1 TASGAYV
8 ANFEAIPQYTITIA
22 PDDVEKGTVS
32 FGSRGGGDEIIY
44 DFEDGWQGW
53 TTFQGNTTSPH
64 SWMHNTAYTYS
75 SNDFT
80 TGYGYNSSDGF
91 MLSESYISGTS
102 SGAGTAVTPDNYLVS
117 PQVRLGGS
125 ISFYAGARNTSYCA
139 EKFSVM
145 VSTTD
150 NTNPASFTIVGTW
163 TLSLSQAGYNSTPYT
178 VDLSSYSGMGYV
190 AIRHFDCT
198 DQWFLCID
206 NVTITQ
212 PEVNDGSV
220 SATFYEGET
229 CTVVATPNA
238 DYTFAEWK
246 ENGTSASSSASYT
259 FTVTGDRDLVANFSQ
274 TLPLP
279 CPVPTDL
286 TIGNVDRHS
295 AELSW
300 TELGEAT
307 SWVVAYKP
315 AGTETFTEVN
325 VAEPTCTLTGLAD
338 GTSYEVMVRPVCE
351 SGVTDSWSEEV
362 SFTTESC
369 FTIALDD
376 EGVWGE
382 SFDSYT
388 TSTTSATG
396 EELDCWEVVWPSSA
410 GGLSRPQLYYN
421 SDFAHDGGYTL
432 RMSDRCVYA
441 LPELS
446 PELELQSLRMEFY
459 VRQPSVYYQLEVGV
473 WDEAVGTFEPV
484 ALANNATTGVERFA
498 CDFSGYTG
506 EGRRIAFR
514 NSLNGG
520 RTWSYS
526 YNYIDAIILTDRA
539 EVSCGM
545 ESLPYAEYFEGYT
558 GSTVA
563 STGVEPDCWELVKS
577 DAGANLT
584 RPQLYYNSTY
594 GHSGDY
600 SLRMSDRCVYALPE
614 LPAGTEIGTLRMEL
628 YVRQPYSYYQLEVGV
643 WDEESETFEAVAV
656 LNNATTGV
664 EYRTCDFTGYTG
676 QGHRIAFRNS
686 LNGGRTWS
694 YSYNYID
701 NVVLRE
707 ACELVTESY
716 REGFEGYTSEVSP
729 VATGVSP
736 ACWEVVQEEVVMSE
750 GGYPQVYYT
759 SEYAHDGSYSLRMSD
774 RCVYAMP
781 ELGEGVELSGLRMRL
796 YVRQPYSFYQ
806 LEVGVWDEESG
817 FTRVKLINN
826 ATTGVTMSEVDFTG
840 YTGRRIAFR
849 NSLNSGRTWSYSYN
863 YIDDISFT
871 DISTKSEMVA
881 GDVFGGDAMDT
892 ERYLDNISVYPNP
905 TTGVLHIDAV
915 DVQKVECYSQMGQLV
930 GVYDNVNDLNIG
942 ELA

>member
-1 TASGAYV
+1 
-8 ANFEAIPQYTITIA
+8 
-22 PDDVEKGTVS
+22 
-32 FGSRGGGDEIIY
+32 
-44 DFEDGWQGW
+44 
-53 TTFQGNTTSPH
+53 
-64 SWMHNTAYTYS
+64 M
-75 SNDFT
+75 
-80 TGYGYNSSDGF
+80 
-91 MLSESYISGTS
+91 
-102 SGAGTAVTPDNYLVS
+102 
-117 PQVRLGGS
+117 
-125 ISFYAGARNTSYCA
+125 
-139 EKFSVM
+139 
-145 VSTTD
+145 
-150 NTNPASFTIVGTW
+150 
-163 TLSLSQAGYNSTPYT
+163 
-178 VDLSSYSGMGYV
+178 
-190 AIRHFDCT
+190 
-198 DQWFLCID
+198 
-206 NVTITQ
+206 
-212 PEVNDGSV
+212 
-220 SATFYEGET
+220 
-229 CTVVATPNA
+229 
-238 DYTFAEWK
+238 
-246 ENGTSASSSASYT
+246 
-259 FTVTGDRDLVANFSQ
+259 
-274 TLPLP
+274 
-279 CPVPTDL
+279 
-286 TIGNVDRHS
+286 
-295 AELSW
+295 
-300 TELGEAT
+300 
-307 SWVVAYKP
+307 
-315 AGTETFTEVN
+315 
-325 VAEPTCTLTGLAD
+325 
-338 GTSYEVMVRPVCE
+338 
-351 SGVTDSWSEEV
+351 
-362 SFTTESC
+362 
-369 FTIALDD
+369 
-376 EGVWGE
+376 
-382 SFDSYT
+382 
-388 TSTTSATG
+388 
-396 EELDCWEVVWPSSA
+396 
-410 GGLSRPQLYYN
+410 
-421 SDFAHDGGYTL
+421 
-432 RMSDRCVYA
+432 
-441 LPELS
+441 
-446 PELELQSLRMEFY
+446 
-459 VRQPSVYYQLEVGV
+459 
-473 WDEAVGTFEPV
+473 
-484 ALANNATTGVERFA
+484 ANNATTGVERFA

-942 ELA
+942 ELAKGVYMLRITVPQGVTMRKVVKR